1 MLRTISLVPLMII
14 ILKKLRGE
22 EIMDFEILQK
32 LVAERN
38 EDSFKEIERLRNRIK
53 VLEKALRVA
62 ISQRDLWIKEAFTEP
77 FSELD
82 SIVRDNDRIKEVLYG
97 K

>member
-1 MLRTISLVPLMII
+1 
-14 ILKKLRGE
+14 
-22 EIMDFEILQK
+22 MDFEILQK